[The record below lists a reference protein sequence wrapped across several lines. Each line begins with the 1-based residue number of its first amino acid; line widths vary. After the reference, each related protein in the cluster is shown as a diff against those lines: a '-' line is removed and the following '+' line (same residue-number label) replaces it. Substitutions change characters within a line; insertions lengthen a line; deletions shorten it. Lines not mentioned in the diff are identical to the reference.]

1 MMELWLGSCS
11 WRDEASLQCEF
22 SAVSHFRA
30 CASSLLSN
38 LSSPLLQGEVAPFSW
53 AALHGKFRSL
63 LTTEPRED
71 L

>member
-1 MMELWLGSCS
+1 MQMCNMNFEHTFVFRLLMLLHCF
-11 WRDEASLQCEF
+11 LF
-22 SAVSHFRA
+22 SP
-30 CASSLLSN
+30 
-38 LSSPLLQGEVAPFSW
+38 SPSQGEMTPFSW